1 MVQKSYCFYFKFKY
15 KVNFHKKAYFTKLK
29 KNEEK
34 KKKKD
39 NWQNVSYVSKRHGM
53 SNISPPILE
62 AIVLSKKHH
71 QLFHVLGLPG
81 FEE

>member
-1 MVQKSYCFYFKFKY
+1 
-15 KVNFHKKAYFTKLK
+15 
-29 KNEEK
+29 
-34 KKKKD
+34 
-39 NWQNVSYVSKRHGM
+39 M
-53 SNISPPILE
+53 SNISPPTLE